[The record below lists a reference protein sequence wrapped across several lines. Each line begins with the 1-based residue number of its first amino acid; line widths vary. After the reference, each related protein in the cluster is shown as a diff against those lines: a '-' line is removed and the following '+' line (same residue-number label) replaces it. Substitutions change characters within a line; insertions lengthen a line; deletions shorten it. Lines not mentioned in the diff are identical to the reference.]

1 MSADTTLDTKILV
14 YAFDNRDPFKHRTCK
29 DIVAAAVTERRPV
42 ALQALGEFYGV
53 TVRKGILTPQR
64 AAAEVEQFISDFDTF
79 PPSSSAY
86 LLAAKE
92 AARGTFSYWDA
103 VLLISAG
110 EAGCDIILSEDM
122 ADGARLGNV
131 TVRNP
136 FGPHGLNEEARAW
149 LGMDET

>member
-1 MSADTTLDTKILV
+1 MNASTTLDTNILV
-14 YAFDNRDPFKHRTCK
+14 YAFDDRDLFKHRMCK

-42 ALQALGEFYGV
+42 ALQALGEFYV
-53 TVRKGILTPQR
+53 ATVRKGILTPQR

-79 PPSSSAY
+79 PPSPSAY
-86 LLAAKE
+86 LFAARE

-103 VLLISAG
+103 VLLLSAS

-122 ADGARLGNV
+122 KDGARLGHV

-136 FGPHGLNEEARAW
+136 FGPRGLNDEARRW
-149 LGMDET
+149 LGMDEA